1 MVVKKAKF
9 EKEKTHHKCTQITLE
24 TKKLGAKHI
33 TITH

>member
-9 EKEKTHHKCTQITLE
+9 DKGETHHKYTQITLE

-33 TITH
+33 TFTH